1 METSCSK
8 QGRKTSDDRKKKKRI
23 DAVKAKVSKSRYD
36 KIKKILGTC
45 FCQQETKTSDGK
57 KRKNKNDSD
66 DWGDCDCGG
75 CDGWGD
81 CDCGGC
87 DGCDCGGCVDVCSGI
102 EWSGCF
108 GD

>member
-8 QGRKTSDDRKKKKRI
+8 QGRKTSDDKKKKNMN
-23 DAVKAKVSKSRYD
+23 DAVKAKVSKSRCD
-36 KIKKILGTC
+36 KIKKIMGAC

-57 KRKNKNDSD
+57 KRKYKNDGVLIFSD
-66 DWGDCDCGG
+66 DWV
-75 CDGWGD
+75 D

-87 DGCDCGGCVDVCSGI
+87 DGCDCDCDCGGCVDVCCGI